1 MSNIKTNTNKF
12 YEFMKKYKVGPG
24 QNDSYFYGKPYGL
37 IIFVIINKL
46 LNNFI
51 ICMG

>member
-24 QNDSYFYGKPYGL
+24 QKNDSYFYGKTIWSL
-37 IIFVIINKL
+37 
-46 LNNFI
+46 
-51 ICMG
+51 